1 MHPFNPYK
9 NYIMKKAFLFIAI
22 TAFSAILF
30 SACKKDDVPATT
42 AQKLQQKWNF
52 EKTIDHGVQTGFPE
66 YRDTLI
72 GVAGEYV
79 DFRTDNL
86 VYSFVDGTY
95 DTVSYSIISDSK
107 LIVDGD
113 TTDIQVLDNT
123 QCRLYSKTYSSA
135 TDYFEFTVFL
145 KK

>member
-1 MHPFNPYK
+1 
-9 NYIMKKAFLFIAI
+9 MKKAFLFIAI

-30 SACKKDDVPATT
+30 SACKKDDAPTT
-42 AQKLQQKWNF
+42 AQRLQQKWIF
-52 EKTIDHGVQTGFPE
+52 EKTYSHGVEAGYPD

-79 DFRTDNL
+79 DFRTNNL
-86 VYSFVDGTY
+86 VYSYVDGVY
-95 DTVSYSIISDSK
+95 DTVPYSIISDSK

-113 TTDIQVLDNT
+113 TTDIQVLDDT
-123 QCRLYSKTYSSA
+123 QCRLYSKIVSSA
-135 TDYFEFTVFL
+135 TNYDESTVFL